1 MNTTLNIKNKTMK
14 KYTEPLEPDTVYHIY
29 NRGIN
34 GENIFKEERN
44 YRYFLEKYAQ
54 CISPIADTY
63 AYCLLKNHFHL
74 AVKIK
79 TEPKIMDFYWK
90 KKGINANVGEI
101 PNLPDVK
108 NDDVKKTD
116 IQRIINQQFAVLF
129 NGYAQAINK
138 AYNRTGGLF
147 EQSFRRIMVDT
158 DAYFTEL
165 IYYIHHNPQKHGFVK
180 DFRDYPHSS
189 YHSHL
194 ASSPTRLQRD
204 EVISWFGNKS
214 EFQKFHIGNQELASL
229 MKFEIELD

>member
-1 MNTTLNIKNKTMK
+1 MK
-14 KYTEPLEPDTVYHIY
+14 KHTEPLQPEKIYHIY

-44 YRYFLEKYAQ
+44 YRYFLEKYAK
-54 CISPIADTY
+54 CVSPIADTY

-79 TEPKIMDFYWK
+79 SEQEIIDFYLA
-90 KKGINANVGEI
+90 KKGI
-101 PNLPDVK
+101 K
-108 NDDVKKTD
+108 NDDTNVGKVFNFGEAQSLPEVS
-116 IQRIINQQFAVLF
+116 IGVNIPPVSQIINQQFAVLF

-165 IYYIHHNPQKHGFVK
+165 IYYIHHNPEKHGFVT

-194 ASSPTRLQRD
+194 SMASTKLKRD
-204 EVISWFGNKS
+204 EVINWFGNKN
-214 EFQKFHIGNQELASL
+214 EFRKFHEGNQELINL
-229 MKFEIELD
+229 MKFIIELD